1 MNDKIKITGE
11 NWTALKMELGDE
23 LIVNSILNNKLNK
36 KFPSVGT
43 IYHYTTLSSLISI
56 IETQTIFSTNIN
68 FLNDKKEFKFGVGQI
83 LSVLDKLRLENL
95 EYSVLNM
102 VEKKIDQ
109 IYKSER
115 YVTCFSKNGDLL
127 SQWRAYSNNGK
138 GVAIGFNSSLFKSS
152 IKQFISGKHIFYDEP
167 YQLKVIEELIK
178 IILAFFEK
186 RKEIIEWADYG
197 YEQLVASTILEFLG
211 NIIAT
216 YKHPSFREEKEYR
229 FEYTIDGN
237 MIKKGKENILFK
249 SSDTIITPYIRL
261 KDAYK
266 QYTEDKAKGIY
277 DDIGADRTF
286 AIKQLPIDKIIVG
299 PSLDF
304 ESIKQGI
311 KELLDKNNYENVKI
325 KKSRIPYRI

>member
-1 MNDKIKITGE
+1 
-11 NWTALKMELGDE
+11 MELGNE
-23 LIVNSILNNKLNK
+23 MIVNSILNEKLNRQ
-36 KFPSVGT
+36 FPSLGT

-68 FLNDKKEFKFGVGQI
+68 FLNDKNEFKFGVGLI
-83 LSVLDKLRLENL
+83 LNVVDKLKKENIENPVLDMIE
-95 EYSVLNM
+95 E
-102 VEKKIDQ
+102 KIDR

-152 IKQFISGKHIFYDEP
+152 INQIISGKHITYDES
-167 YQLKVIEELIK
+167 YQLKVIEELIR
-178 IILAFFEK
+178 IILAFFKK
-186 RKEIIEWADYG
+186 RKEMIEWADYG
-197 YEQLVASTILEFLG
+197 YEWLVASTVLEFLD

-216 YKHPSFREEKEYR
+216 YKHPSFSEEEEYR

-249 SSDTIITPYIRL
+249 STDTIITPYIRL
-261 KDAYK
+261 KGKYK
-266 QYTEDKAKGIY
+266 QYLEDKDKGLY
-277 DDIGADRTF
+277 DDLGADLTF
-286 AIKQLPIDKIIVG
+286 AIKQLPIDKIIIG

-304 ESIKQGI
+304 ESIELGI
-311 KELLDKNNYENVKI
+311 QELLDKNNYENVKI
-325 KKSRIPYRI
+325 EKSKIPYRI